1 MIQECLK
8 MIPSLYKDP
17 SPAMRMRQLK
27 QECKLKLQLCAIL
40 SQIQNHHE
48 ALKNA
53 KLCVKLAHQLFKDL
67 LELCAYYI
75 KKMDSRE
82 EAP

>member
-27 QECKLKLQLCAIL
+27 QECKLKL
-40 SQIQNHHE
+40 
-48 ALKNA
+48 
-53 KLCVKLAHQLFKDL
+53 
-67 LELCAYYI
+67 
-75 KKMDSRE
+75 
-82 EAP
+82 